1 MQPRMMGAVLLVLGC
16 TSGEQVSGQTPGM
29 VAQDI
34 AGHTLYL
41 REGFKIGIYAENL
54 GGVRNIVLGPGGVA
68 YAALQGSGKVVR
80 LVDANGDG
88 TAESVVDVATGLNG
102 PFGIAFR
109 GDTMYVG
116 EETQVKRFA
125 PGSAPQDIVTGL
137 PSSGHSTRTVVFGPD
152 GYMYV
157 AVGSSC
163 NICTETNPRRAA
175 VTRFNA
181 DGSGEHRFATGL
193 RNSVGL
199 AWHPATGAVWATN
212 NDRDRLGDDL
222 PPDRVNVVVEGGW
235 YGWPE
240 CYLPGTPNPEYA
252 DRAARC
258 DRAIGPVVTLPA
270 HSAPLGLAF
279 YDGGQFPDAYRGD
292 LFVALHGSWDRS
304 FPTGYKIVRVP
315 MRDGM
320 PAGAAEDFVAGWQIG
335 RRWWGRPVDLVVGAD
350 GALYASDD
358 FGDRVYRV
366 RWEGSPTRGG
376 G

>member
-1 MQPRMMGAVLLVLGC
+1 MMGAVLLVLGC

-199 AWHPATGAVWATN
+199 AFNPTTGELWATN
-212 NDRDRLGDDL
+212 NDRDNLGDDV
-222 PPDRVNVVVEGGW
+222 PPEHLNILKDGKW
-235 YGWPE
+235 YGWPQ
-240 CYLPGTPNPEYA
+240 CYLPGKNNPEFANA
-252 DRAARC
+252 DC
-258 DRAIGPVVTLPA
+258 SSVEPPAITFQA
-270 HSAPLGLAF
+270 HSAPLGIAF
-279 YDGGQFPDAYRGD
+279 YTATAFPGYQGDAFLTY
-292 LFVALHGSWDRS
+292 HGSWNRS
-304 FPTGYKIVRVP
+304 VPTGAKVVHVKVQNGKPVSI
-315 MRDGM
+315 
-320 PAGAAEDFVAGWQIG
+320 EDFVTGWQLANG
-335 RRWWGRPVDLVVGAD
+335 SRWGRPVAVVAMPD
-350 GALYASDD
+350 GSLLISDD
-358 FGDRVYRV
+358 AGGRVWRV
-366 RWEGSPTRGG
+366 TYGQ
-376 G
+376 